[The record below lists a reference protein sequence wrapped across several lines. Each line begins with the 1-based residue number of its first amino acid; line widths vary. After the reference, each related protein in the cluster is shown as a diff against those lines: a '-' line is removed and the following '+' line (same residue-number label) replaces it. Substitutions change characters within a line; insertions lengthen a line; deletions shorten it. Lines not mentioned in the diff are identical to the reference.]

1 MTDIRLAGG
10 NPADVADALMC
21 GKPASSKLQRV
32 YDRVLREHLADLVAT
47 HLPAH
52 DLHRPQK

>member
-10 NPADVADALMC
+10 NADDVANALMS
-21 GKPASSKLQRV
+21 GKPVSKELERV
-32 YDRVLREHLADLVAT
+32 YDRVLREHLADLVAK

-52 DLHRPQK
+52 DLQRLQK

>member
-10 NPADVADALMC
+10 NPADVADALMS
-21 GKPASSKLQRV
+21 GKPASRDLQRV
-32 YDRVLREHLADLVAT
+32 YDRVLREHLADLVAK

-52 DLHRPQK
+52 DLQRPSK